1 LPPHA
6 WPDGTPR
13 SGQSMLFMQLLL
25 RTSMKSI
32 NAT

>member
-1 LPPHA
+1 MV
-6 WPDGTPR
+6 WPERPVPV
-13 SGQSMLFMQLLL
+13 QPNLFMQLLL